1 MAKSGRLSSRAS
13 SALALLFVAGAT
25 FAQVPL
31 PFEIEGREA
40 FDAKEFDR
48 CATIWAEAAKN
59 YPKHFGYPLQAARC
73 HLGAGRQ
80 AKAEHFLDMALTRG
94 LRNCAILPIHTAS
107 FDKRCEENGER
118 WASSLNAEIYF
129 AFREDQADRA
139 GDMSDVDAI
148 RRRDAARLRL
158 AHIAVEK
165 NLLRTYE
172 DYYHAAM
179 LFQHGGTPENYQTA
193 VKLAK
198 RATELRPD
206 FRPALWLYAAATDRY
221 LHSIGKPQIYGTQRP
236 LEPFDR
242 NAISDKERAKHG
254 VKID

>member
-1 MAKSGRLSSRAS
+1 
-13 SALALLFVAGAT
+13 LLFAAVSA

-31 PFEIEGREA
+31 PFELEGQAA
-40 FDAKEFDR
+40 FGAKEFDR
-48 CATIWAEAAKN
+48 CAAIWSRATNEF
-59 YPKHFGYPLQAARC
+59 PKHYGYPLQTARC
-73 HLGAGRQ
+73 LLQVGRQ
-80 AKAEHFLDMALTRG
+80 AEAERFLTIALKRG
-94 LRNCAILPIHTAS
+94 FRNCAILPIHNTD
-107 FDKRCEENGER
+107 FDARCEENAEK
-118 WASSLNAEIYF
+118 WAESLNAEIYL

-148 RRRDAARLRL
+148 RKRDAARLRL
-158 AHIAVEK
+158 AQMAVERK
-165 NLLRTYE
+165 LLKTHE

-179 LFQHGGTPENYQTA
+179 IFQHGSTPESYQTA
-193 VKLAK
+193 MKLAK
-198 RATELRPD
+198 RASEIRPD

-242 NAISDKERAKHG
+242 NAISDEERARRG